1 MAKKWS
7 AKDRLSVL
15 QKAER
20 EGVDVI
26 VIGGGITGA
35 GVMRDAT
42 SRGLKVLLVEKA
54 DFVFQ
59 PDVLGLHWSQFDK
72 FDELLENGLLEGKQN
87 IGRLIDRLKH
97 HKSWRFRLK
106 QKLFKMN

>member
-1 MAKKWS
+1 VEIISRTGRVAS
-7 AKDRLSVL
+7 LRLT
-15 QKAER
+15 
-20 EGVDVI
+20 D
-26 VIGGGITGA
+26 
-35 GVMRDAT
+35 MM
-42 SRGLKVLLVEKA
+42 VEKA

-72 FDELLENGLLEGKQN
+72 FEELLENGLLEGKQN